1 MAGCPALRGEEPD
14 SSDLTGLPEA
24 EQTKKRCMAFRFS
37 SKIML
42 EHPPESKQLQMMMKI
57 MMLMMTMM
65 MMLTMMLT
73 LMLMLYCCSC

>member
-42 EHPPESKQLQMMMKI
+42 EHPLESKQLRMMMK
-57 MMLMMTMM
+57 MM
-65 MMLTMMLT
+65 MMMLT
-73 LMLMLYCCSC
+73 LMLMLMLMLMLY